1 MNNSKP
7 NELKTFSID
16 VSVDGDNAMLLDWG
30 NMETVNIPKEDW
42 QQIKE
47 HIDKWFGSGN
57 THTSYTH
64 VSDIKYATISNI
76 DVNNMKI
83 SEGL

>member
-1 MNNSKP
+1 MNRSKP
-7 NELKTFSID
+7 NELERGSIG
-16 VSVDGDNAMLLDWG
+16 VTVGGDNALLLDWG

-47 HIDKWFGSGN
+47 HIDKWFETSSP
-57 THTSYTH
+57 HTSN
-64 VSDIKYATISNI
+64 IKYATISNI
-76 DVNNMKI
+76 DVNNIKI

>member
-7 NELKTFSID
+7 NKLETFNVD
-16 VSVDGDNAMLLDWG
+16 VTVDGDNAMLLDWG

-47 HIDKWFGSGN
+47 HIDKWFISGSPK
-57 THTSYTH
+57 TSDTH
-64 VSDIKYATISNI
+64 VSDIKYATISDI

>member
-1 MNNSKP
+1 MMNSNKP

-16 VSVDGDNAMLLDWG
+16 VTVYGDNAMLLDWG

-47 HIDKWFGSGN
+47 HIDKWFGTGN
-57 THTSYTH
+57 IHTSN
-64 VSDIKYATISNI
+64 IEYATISNI
-76 DVNNMKI
+76 NINNMKI
-83 SEGL
+83 SGGE

>member
-1 MNNSKP
+1 M
-7 NELKTFSID
+7 D
-16 VSVDGDNAMLLDWG
+16 VKVYGDIAMLLDWS

-47 HIDKWFGSGN
+47 HIDLWFETAN
-57 THTSYTH
+57 THISNIE
-64 VSDIKYATISNI
+64 DATISNI
-76 DVNNMKI
+76 NINNMKI

>member
-16 VSVDGDNAMLLDWG
+16 VSVDGDNALLFDRG
-30 NMETVNIPKEDW
+30 NMETVNIHKEDW

-47 HIDKWFGSGN
+47 YIDLWFEQE
-57 THTSYTH
+57 
-64 VSDIKYATISNI
+64 DNI
-76 DVNNMKI
+76 CKD
-83 SEGL
+83 

>member
-47 HIDKWFGSGN
+47 HIDKWFKISS
-57 THTSYTH
+57 THTSN
-64 VSDIKYATISNI
+64 INYATISSINI
-76 DVNNMKI
+76 NNMKT
-83 SEGL
+83 SGGEE